1 VALFASGIQRGC
13 INEAVSM
20 SNAEYSGA
28 RASVHGSVLEVSVT
42 IQNRSRETWTPEN
55 FSLGWQFFDPQSNRF
70 IEEGAW
76 TPVDRDVPPGA
87 TANFEV
93 SIPFPPEA
101 GAYEIY
107 LSHIQPSGGWA
118 YTRGEPFLRILVEAA
133 VEGIDGHLRILAQ
146 EITTV
151 RSLRWRRIW
160 AALPRLFATP
170 VRTIAQNHRLIRS
183 MARRD
188 ILARYR
194 GSFGD
199 VFWTV
204 LNPLLLMSTYFFVF
218 GIVLQSRFGADQS
231 RTGFALYFLAGM
243 LPWLAFSE
251 PVGRAASVILEH
263 RNFVKKLVFPLD
275 TLPVNQVVSGLVTE
289 LFGAGVF
296 IAGLLIIRHAVPA
309 TVLWLPV
316 LLIPQLLF
324 TLGVCWFLAAL
335 GVYMRDLGQIM
346 ALVLTIWFFITPIC
360 YQESTN
366 LSPVILA
373 VMRKNPLY
381 ILVRGYRAV
390 FLEGHAPEFLP
401 VVKLWA
407 IALVFFFLGHVWFYR
422 LRKSFADVI

>member
-1 VALFASGIQRGC
+1 
-13 INEAVSM
+13 M
-20 SNAEYSGA
+20 SYRDVRVQA
-28 RASVHGSVLEVSVT
+28 RGSVLEASLS
-42 IQNRSRETWTPEN
+42 IENKSRQTWTNQN

-70 IEEGAW
+70 LEEGAW
-76 TPVDRDVPPGA
+76 TPVAGDVAPGEA
-87 TANFEV
+87 ARFEL
-93 SIPFPPEA
+93 SIPMPDA

-107 LSHIQPSGGWA
+107 VSHIQPPAGWA
-118 YTRGEPFLRILVEAA
+118 YARGEPFLRILVQAS
-133 VEGIDGHLRILAQ
+133 EGGLQVVAQ
-146 EITTV
+146 EMATL
-151 RSLRWRRIW
+151 RSLRWRRIR
-160 AALPRLFATP
+160 AALPRLFASP

-199 VFWTV
+199 FFWTI
-204 LNPLLLMSTYFFVF
+204 LNPLLLMATYFFVF
-218 GIVLQSRFGADQS
+218 GIVLQNRYGADQS
-231 RTGFALYFLAGM
+231 RTGFALYFIAGM

-275 TLPVNQVVSGLVTE
+275 TLPVNHVLAGLVTE

-296 IAGLLIIRHAVPA
+296 IAALLIIRHTVPA
-309 TVLWLPV
+309 AVLWLPV
-316 LLIPQLLF
+316 LLVPQLLF
-324 TLGVCWFLAAL
+324 TLGLCWFLAAL

-366 LSPVILA
+366 LSPAVLA
-373 VMRKNPLY
+373 VMRQNPLY
-381 ILVRGYRAV
+381 TLVRGYRAV
-390 FLEGHAPEFLP
+390 FLEGHAPELLP
-401 VVKLWA
+401 LVKLWA
-407 IALVFFFLGHVWFYR
+407 IALALFFLGHVWFYR